1 MKVQRD
7 KLQQYQKKI
16 TVIAARETEI
26 ARECL
31 RRGDKKK
38 ALVALRRKKYQES
51 LLANTD
57 GQLERLE
64 VLVNDVEFAKVQ
76 KDVLYGLQQGT
87 SVLKMMQKEMGGVEA
102 VERLLGEAEEARAY
116 SKVRLRIKWR
126 RQVHQRAD
134 AGTVGGE
141 RDAGG
146 ADVKCGRGRGGRGVG
161 GVGAAGQW
169 GQRGCYGQDGRIAR
183 GTDYRAAEER
193 VTEREVGEEG
203 EGAGGR
209 GDVGGVMEWDE
220 NAF

>member
-16 TVIAARETEI
+16 SVIASRETEI

-31 RRGDKKK
+31 RHGDKKK

-87 SVLKMMQKEMGGVEA
+87 TVLKMMQKEMGGVEG
-102 VERLLGEAEEARAY
+102 VEQLLGEAEEARAY

-126 RQVHQRAD
+126 RVWHKRSDIPAL
-134 AGTVGGE
+134 GGE
-141 RDAGG
+141 RDVGG
-146 ADVKCGRGRGGRGVG
+146 SYVECGRGRGRG
-161 GVGAAGQW
+161 GVGAVRKTGQW
-169 GQRGCYGQDGRIAR
+169 GQRGHCRQDRGAAR
-183 GTDYRAAEER
+183 STDDGFTAESF
-193 VTEREVGEEG
+193 TEREMGEES
-203 EGAGGR
+203 EGARRSDAGG
-209 GDVGGVMEWDE
+209 MI
-220 NAF
+220 A